1 MQAPS
6 EMAEQHSICWQK
18 NKIMLVRKHHLHIYS
33 GSRERP
39 FTLGFYSKEH
49 IMCLSIWKKGL
60 TPLNKQTWNRKAW
73 PKEYHAW
80 FHVKVG
86 CFHCGWGYG
95 VSLKQHN
102 SGPEE
107 SLWDS
112 QLVSIPDSFP
122 HLCHWSDS
130 LSRSFW
136 RDPLAP
142 PFLAQKVISLLY
154 SHDVCMASL
163 VSMSVPNRWGS
174 ILFLKSGFQ
183 RNIIGE

>member
-39 FTLGFYSKEH
+39 FTLGFYSKAH

-60 TPLNKQTWNRKAW
+60 TPLNKQTWNREAW

-86 CFHCGWGYG
+86 CFLCGWGYG

-107 SLWDS
+107 THSLCLYQTPSLISATGLDS
-112 QLVSIPDSFP
+112 PSQ
-122 HLCHWSDS
+122 
-130 LSRSFW
+130 SFW

-154 SHDVCMASL
+154 SHDVCMASS

-174 ILFLKSGFQ
+174 ILSLKSGFQ

>member
-39 FTLGFYSKEH
+39 FTLGFYSKAH

-60 TPLNKQTWNRKAW
+60 TPLNKQTWNREAW

-95 VSLKQHN
+95 VSLKQYN

-122 HLCHWSDS
+122 HLCHWSGLTFS
-130 LSRSFW
+130 VLLERSSCSTISGSKSNKPFILSWCVRGIISFN
-136 RDPLAP
+136 
-142 PFLAQKVISLLY
+142 
-154 SHDVCMASL
+154 VCS
-163 VSMSVPNRWGS
+163 
-174 ILFLKSGFQ
+174 K
-183 RNIIGE
+183 